1 MVRELADYDYDRYEA
16 VLRWPMREA
25 FEAMVHRIRQKAME
39 AYRHEQLVW
48 ALIAPHAK
56 KQPKPPE
63 LPKIL
68 KG

>member
-1 MVRELADYDYDRYEA
+1 MRELAGYDYDKYQT
-16 VLRWPMREA
+16 VLRWPVREA
-25 FEAMVHRIRQKAME
+25 FEAMVNLLRKQALD
-39 AYRHEQLVW
+39 AYRNEYIVW
-48 ALIAPHAK
+48 ALLAPHAK